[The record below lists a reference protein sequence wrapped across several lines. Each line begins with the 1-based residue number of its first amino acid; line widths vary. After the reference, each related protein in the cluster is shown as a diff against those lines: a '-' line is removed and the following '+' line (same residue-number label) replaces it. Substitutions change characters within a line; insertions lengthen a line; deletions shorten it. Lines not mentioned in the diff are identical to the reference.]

1 MRVFL
6 TQRPYNE
13 EIEGEVYG
21 IQNRQKA
28 TRKLQ
33 LDLMSAHNILS
44 VRATLCIN
52 YACTHILYLY

>member
-6 TQRPYNE
+6 TRRSYDE

-28 TRKLQ
+28 MRKLQ
-33 LDLMSAHNILS
+33 LDLMSARNILL
-44 VRATLCIN
+44 VRAGIMHAIMHAHLVSI
-52 YACTHILYLY
+52 Y